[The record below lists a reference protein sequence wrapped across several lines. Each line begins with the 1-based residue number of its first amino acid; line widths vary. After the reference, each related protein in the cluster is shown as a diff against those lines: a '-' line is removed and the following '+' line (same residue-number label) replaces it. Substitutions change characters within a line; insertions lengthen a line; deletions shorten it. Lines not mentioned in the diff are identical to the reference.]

1 MFPALSEK
9 LQSALRNLRSK
20 GKLTEKDVTAAL
32 REVRLALLDAD
43 VNYKVVKDFINKVKE
58 RSIGEEVMK
67 SLTPGQQVV
76 KIVNEEMTQLMG
88 GFNDKLK
95 ISSKLPTVVMLVGL
109 QGSGKT
115 TTAVKLAKYLQKN
128 GHTPLIAA
136 CDIYRPAAIKQ
147 LEVLGR
153 ENELPI
159 FSMGEQEPVNIAKG
173 ALKEARKKGAD
184 FLLLDT
190 AGRLHVDEQLMEELA
205 NIKRHIQPTEILL
218 VVDAM
223 TGQDAVNVAESFHQ
237 QLTLTGVILTKLDGD
252 SRGGAA
258 LSVKAVT
265 GCPIKFVGLGEKV
278 TAFEPF
284 HPDRM
289 ASRILGMGDILS
301 LIEKAEASLDKE
313 KGRELEKKLRNEQFT
328 FEDFLDQLQQI
339 KKIGPLEQ
347 IMEMLPG
354 VGGVSKQLKKLSVD
368 EKQLVHVEAII
379 NSMTK
384 EERLKPEIINSSR
397 RKRIA
402 RGSGTSVQNVNQ
414 LLKQFGQMKKMFK
427 QMSRNKGKFLRG
439 RRGFFP

>member
-147 LEVLGR
+147 LEVLGW